1 MAEAQSPGRELPHL
15 DSLADKLEYLFDRIR
30 PTAHEL
36 NGEEPGRRYTTK
48 EIASKINDAAE
59 GDPHGVTISAAY
71 LGEMRRGITTDPR
84 TSHVLA
90 LARAFGV
97 DPGFFVDSKVTRRV
111 QEQIDLLNE
120 LRQMK
125 VQRVALRRVLQQQG
139 LSADSTRL
147 IEQLVDRCRTLEG
160 LDRRDGRSE

>member
-1 MAEAQSPGRELPHL
+1 MAEAGSPGRELPPL
-15 DSLADKLEYLFDRIR
+15 DTLADKLAYLFDRIR
-30 PTAHEL
+30 PTAGEL
-36 NGEEPGRRYTTK
+36 GAEGPGRRYTTK
-48 EIASKINDAAE
+48 EIANKINEAAA
-59 GDPHGVTISAAY
+59 GDPNGVTISAAY

-84 TSHVLA
+84 TSHVVA
-90 LARAFGV
+90 LAKVFGV

-125 VQRVALRRVLQQQG
+125 VQQVALRRVLQQQG
-139 LSADSTRL
+139 LSPDSTRL

-160 LDRRDGRSE
+160 LNQSGES

>member
-1 MAEAQSPGRELPHL
+1 MAEARSPDRDLPHL
-15 DSLADKLEYLFDRIR
+15 DTLADKLEYLFDRIR
-30 PTAHEL
+30 PTAGEL
-36 NGEEPGRRYTTK
+36 GAEEPGRRYTTK
-48 EIASKINDAAE
+48 EIANKINEVAT
-59 GDPHGVTISAAY
+59 GDPNGVTISAAY
-71 LGEMRRGITTDPR
+71 IGEMRRGITTDPR
-84 TSHVLA
+84 ASHIKA

-125 VQRVALRRVLQQQG
+125 VQQVALRRVLQQQG

-160 LDRRDGRSE
+160 LNRPE

>member
-1 MAEAQSPGRELPHL
+1 MAEARSPDRDLPNL
-15 DSLADKLEYLFDRIR
+15 DTLADKLEYLFDRIR
-30 PTAHEL
+30 PTAAEL
-36 NGEEPGRRYTTK
+36 GGEETGRKYTTK
-48 EIASKINDAAE
+48 EIATKINDAAA
-59 GDPHGVTISAAY
+59 GDPNGVTISAAY
-71 LGEMRRGITTDPR
+71 VGEMRRGITTDPR
-84 TSHVLA
+84 ASHIVA

-125 VQRVALRRVLQQQG
+125 VQRVALRRVLQEQG

-160 LDRRDGRSE
+160 LDRPEEP